1 MNRPKIVSHEEWL
14 KARKQLLQQEKELT
28 RRHDELATARQ
39 QLPWVKVDQNY
50 VFEGPMGKVTLSDLF
65 AGRDQLI
72 VYHFMLGP
80 GWKEGCPS
88 CSMIA
93 DGFDGAL
100 AHLNARDVTLVAVSR
115 APYVEIAPFKA
126 RMGWK
131 FPWVSSNGTS
141 FNRDFHVS
149 FSKEEMA
156 KGEMDYNYKK
166 NRFPS
171 EEAPGA
177 SVFYKDENGD
187 IFHTYSAY
195 ARGLEAGLL
204 PYVYLDLVPKGRD
217 EAQLPWPMAWV
228 RHHDKYE
235 QANA

>member
-1 MNRPKIVSHEEWL
+1 MNRPKIVSQEEWL
-14 KARKQLLQQEKELT
+14 KARKHLLEQEKELT
-28 RRHDELATARQ
+28 RRHDQLAAARRA
-39 QLPWVKVDQNY
+39 LPWVRVDKNY
-50 VFEGPMGKVTLSDLF
+50 VFDGPNGKVTLADLF

-93 DGFDGAL
+93 DNFDSTIP
-100 AHLNARDVTLVAVSR
+100 HLNARGVTLVAVSR
-115 APYVEIAPFKA
+115 APYPEIAPFKA

-131 FPWVSSNGTS
+131 FPWVSSHDTS

-149 FSKEEMA
+149 FSKEEME
-156 KGEMDYNYKK
+156 KGEVYYNYGKSAH
-166 NRFPS
+166 PS

-187 IFHTYSAY
+187 IFHTYSTY
-195 ARGLEAGLL
+195 ARGLEGGLGA
-204 PYVYLDLVPKGRD
+204 YVFLDLVPKGRD

-235 QANA
+235 HTVA